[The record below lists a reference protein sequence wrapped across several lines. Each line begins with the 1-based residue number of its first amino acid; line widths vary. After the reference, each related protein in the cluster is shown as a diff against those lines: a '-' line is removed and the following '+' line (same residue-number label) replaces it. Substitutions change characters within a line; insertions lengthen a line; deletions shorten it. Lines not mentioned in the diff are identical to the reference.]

1 MRLGTMARGT
11 ALLGWLALA
20 GPATLA
26 AEYPTPLAVEPTN
39 TLTTLPANYPASWI
53 FVHDL
58 NFQSMIDG
66 RAAIIDVAAPSHALK
81 GQFGI
86 AHFGNML
93 VSKTQPEIYVAETFY
108 SRLTR
113 GERTDTITIWD
124 KVSLAPKGEIILP
137 GGKRGQSVTVKN
149 SFQFTNDEKWAMI
162 FNFTPAASVTIID
175 LAARKPISTIDIPGC
190 SMIYPTGTRGFSTLC
205 ADGTLMGITLNEK
218 GEVARSATSKVLN
231 DTQNDPMFMMPAMV
245 GRTGWFVTFQGTIH
259 GIDFSGDTARDLG
272 TFSLPRT
279 KTEKG
284 EWRPGGWQVVAAD
297 PAGQVYVLM
306 SPDGKEGSHKDGGT
320 EVWVADV
327 KAKKRV
333 ARIALREAAWSIEV
347 TAEQKPSLIAAK
359 FDGSLDVYDAASGTF
374 LRTVAHAGNS
384 PMTMTAIK

>member
-1 MRLGTMARGT
+1 
-11 ALLGWLALA
+11 
-20 GPATLA
+20 
-26 AEYPTPLAVEPTN
+26 
-39 TLTTLPANYPASWI
+39 
-53 FVHDL
+53 
-58 NFQSMIDG
+58 
-66 RAAIIDVAAPSHALK
+66 
-81 GQFGI
+81 
-86 AHFGNML
+86 
-93 VSKTQPEIYVAETFY
+93 
-108 SRLTR
+108 
-113 GERTDTITIWD
+113 
-124 KVSLAPKGEIILP
+124 
-137 GGKRGQSVTVKN
+137 
-149 SFQFTNDEKWAMI
+149 
-162 FNFTPAASVTIID
+162 
-175 LAARKPISTIDIPGC
+175 
-190 SMIYPTGTRGFSTLC
+190 MIYPTGTRGFSTLC